1 MALTFESIEKL
12 NQSLPK
18 VDFKGKAYTMVAS
31 RVQAFRMLVPDGSI
45 TTEVVSMDSET
56 VVMKA
61 TIADETGRV
70 LATGTAYESKG
81 SNYINK
87 TSYVE
92 NCETSA
98 VGRALGM
105 LGIGSDSSMASA
117 DEMSNAIA
125 AQAAAQD
132 AEQVR
137 TNEMRAE
144 VLRII
149 NKYPDRAERLT
160 EQIRAS
166 YGVDRVT
173 DLFGDDLRHCLNRLR
188 STDRLWSEEG

>member
-1 MALTFESIEKL
+1 
-12 NQSLPK
+12 
-18 VDFKGKAYTMVAS
+18 
-31 RVQAFRMLVPDGSI
+31 
-45 TTEVVSMDSET
+45 MDSET